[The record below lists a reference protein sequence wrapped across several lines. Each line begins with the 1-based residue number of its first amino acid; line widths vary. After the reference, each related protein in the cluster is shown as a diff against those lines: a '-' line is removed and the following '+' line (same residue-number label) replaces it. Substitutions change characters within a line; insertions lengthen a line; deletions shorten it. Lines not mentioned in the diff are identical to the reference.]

1 MPKGYAVDG
10 DFTWTISSATSIAC
24 VTNRYYRFI
33 FWCSSK
39 NCMIESFSHS
49 TNTLVYIRKN
59 SVKRTIVYCT
69 VYRYNVYYI
78 CNNERPRQH
87 FIENI
92 IYLFVCSELKTVFWL
107 VFQSQLRTVTAEPLS
122 GRCERALIT
131 IIIAVVE
138 HYFCI

>member
-1 MPKGYAVDG
+1 M
-10 DFTWTISSATSIAC
+10 
-24 VTNRYYRFI
+24 
-33 FWCSSK
+33 
-39 NCMIESFSHS
+39 
-49 TNTLVYIRKN
+49 
-59 SVKRTIVYCT
+59 YCT